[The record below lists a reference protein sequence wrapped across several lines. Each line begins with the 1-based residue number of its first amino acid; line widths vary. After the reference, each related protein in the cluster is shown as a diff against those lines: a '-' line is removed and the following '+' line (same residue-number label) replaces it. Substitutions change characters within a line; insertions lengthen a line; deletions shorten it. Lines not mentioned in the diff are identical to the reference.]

1 MDSSFNAVQRLLLAV
16 LPEAIPLADGGPP
29 LDQIAIANEAPRL
42 VSAGVIEGTNMRA
55 HRILGAPEPTFT
67 AFLDGTQ
74 RSAVPVYVD
83 GAPVVLGTVAAVIRQ
98 RRNRRL
104 VTWRHRV
111 ERRLYVSRPH
121 ISRDAWARVSEHYD
135 VRDTAKSGAGEGA
148 AFSDHP
154 FALSERAV
162 HLVQRDREAV
172 ERRLAEEWCG
182 VDRSPLFV
190 DGGISDSERVARSSC
205 AVGVVKSHRTLYA
218 EGEAL
223 QTVLRLR
230 AGHRSSVFRITSTV
244 RSTVASWYLRLRDAS
259 GHDPLWGLVRV
270 EIADLTERAATGAE
284 ISARADEVSRWV
296 LAEVTPLAL
305 PDGRW
310 DKMAYGIHDCEEFL
324 RAIC

>member
-16 LPEAIPLADGGPP
+16 LPEALPVADGGAP
-29 LDQIAIANEAPRL
+29 LDQVAVANEAPRL
-42 VSAGVIEGTNMRA
+42 VSAGVIEGTSMRA
-55 HRILGAPEPTFT
+55 HRILGTPDATFT

-74 RSAVPVYVD
+74 RSEVVAYVL
-83 GAPVVLGTVAAVIRQ
+83 GAPLVLGTVAGVIRQ

-121 ISRDAWARVSEHYD
+121 VSPGVWAKLSEHYD
-135 VRDTAKSGAGEGA
+135 VRDTAKPGVNETMPISP
-148 AFSDHP
+148 HP
-154 FALSERAV
+154 FALSQRAV
-162 HLVQRDREAV
+162 HLVQRDREGV

-182 VDRSPLFV
+182 VERSPLFV
-190 DGGISDSERVARSSC
+190 DGGISGSERVARSSC
-205 AVGVVKSHRTLYA
+205 AVGVVKSHLSLYA

-230 AGHRSSVFRITSTV
+230 AGHRSSVFRVTSTV

-270 EIADLTERAATGAE
+270 ETADPTERGAAGEE

-310 DKMAYGIHDCEEFL
+310 DKMAYGIRDCEEFL